1 VHPLLCHLSAWF
13 RKRKG
18 RTEHGVKIKTKE
30 TMASRKKKILEM
42 ELESMFETQ

>member
-1 VHPLLCHLSAWF
+1 VHPLLCHLYSAWF

-30 TMASRKKKILEM
+30 TMASSSREENIRNG
-42 ELESMFETQ
+42 T